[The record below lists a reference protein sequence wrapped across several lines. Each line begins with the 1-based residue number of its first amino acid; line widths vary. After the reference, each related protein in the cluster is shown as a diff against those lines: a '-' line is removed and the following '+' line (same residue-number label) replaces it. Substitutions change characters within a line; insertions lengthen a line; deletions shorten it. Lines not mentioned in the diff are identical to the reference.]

1 MGILRI
7 CLLHCIKI
15 LATTIIIQAIDMTI
29 TLREETRLRLIGS
42 IQRYFSENMDEPVGD
57 LKATLLLDFCVR
69 EIGPSIYNQAILDA
83 QSHLQDKVAEMDGDC
98 HETEFSY
105 WRK

>member
-1 MGILRI
+1 LR
-7 CLLHCIKI
+7 CFKI
-15 LATTIIIQAIDMTI
+15 LIITISEIEMTI
-29 TLREETRLRLIGS
+29 KLREETRLRLIGS
-42 IQRYFSENMDEPVGD
+42 IQRYFAENMDEPVGD

-83 QSHLQDKVAEMDGDC
+83 QAHLQDKVAEIDGDC
-98 HETEFSY
+98 HETEFAY

>member
-1 MGILRI
+1 
-7 CLLHCIKI
+7 
-15 LATTIIIQAIDMTI
+15 MTI
-29 TLREETRLRLIGS
+29 KLQEESRQRLIGS
-42 IQRYFSENMDEPVGD
+42 IQRYFSENMEESVGD
-57 LKATLLLDFCVR
+57 LKAALLLDFFVK

-83 QSHLQDKVAEMDGDC
+83 QSHLQDKVAELDGEC

>member
-1 MGILRI
+1 
-7 CLLHCIKI
+7 
-15 LATTIIIQAIDMTI
+15 MTI
-29 TLREETRLRLIGS
+29 KLSEEIRQRLIGS
-42 IQRYFSENMDEPVGD
+42 IQRYCAEHMDEPVGD
-57 LKATLLLDFCVR
+57 LKAALLLDFCVR

-98 HETEFSY
+98 HEAEFAY

>member
-1 MGILRI
+1 MMTPELERVPRHQN
-7 CLLHCIKI
+7 CHHRHD
-15 LATTIIIQAIDMTI
+15 IDMTI
-29 TLREETRLRLIGS
+29 KLKEETRLRLIGS

-57 LKATLLLDFCVR
+57 LKASLLLDFCIK

-83 QSHLQDKVAEMDGDC
+83 QSHLQDKVAELDGEC
-98 HETEFSY
+98 HETEFCY